1 MTSHSYIK
9 CSGDDDDGDDG
20 DGDDEDYDYDEDD
33 DDEDDVMMM
42 VMMMMRMMM
51 MMSSQQ
57 SIECPHYLQIPALIS
72 FVLSGTL
79 AAGMN
84 SDDYDDMY
92 EVPDRDMSKV
102 KLKTNT
108 KSPVSKHPQVL
119 PPSPALLHREVP
131 KPPKEAA
138 VVVDDIDG
146 ESDGTYDT
154 ISCSV
159 HLGGEDLSGK
169 KHPAEASS
177 GLSDID
183 SPSTEPEYA
192 VVDKRRE
199 KNVVEDE
206 GVENS
211 PSRKENQNS
220 PDGNKFQVLIRRTTI
235 SLGDKGQ
242 SHARET
248 KTVEVIET
256 PAPQVPHSNEIDI
269 QPHDSVPT
277 PAALDDLYAKVNLEE
292 KHLEESKR
300 ALYATVDKP
309 KTGVVR
315 MYSSD
320 ASTDNREEFEGDHY
334 TRIKGLLRF

>member
-1 MTSHSYIK
+1 M
-9 CSGDDDDGDDG
+9 
-20 DGDDEDYDYDEDD
+20 
-33 DDEDDVMMM
+33 MMM
-42 VMMMMRMMM
+42 VIMMMIMTMMM
-51 MMSSQQ
+51 MMISSQQ
-57 SIECPHYLQIPALIS
+57 SINYPLPTTCKYQVM

-79 AAGMN
+79 AAGI
-84 SDDYDDMY
+84 DDEDYDDMY
-92 EVPDRDMSKV
+92 EVPDRDMTKV
-102 KLKTNT
+102 KLKSNT

-131 KPPKEAA
+131 KPPQAPA
-138 VVVDDIDG
+138 VIADEVDG

-159 HLGGEDLSGK
+159 HLDGEGVSGEK
-169 KHPAEASS
+169 RPTEAVS
-177 GLSDID
+177 GHSNVDF
-183 SPSTEPEYA
+183 PSTEPEYA
-192 VVDKRRE
+192 VVDKQRK
-199 KNVVEDE
+199 KNVSEE
-206 GVENS
+206 ENAEKF
-211 PSRKENQNS
+211 PSRNENQNS
-220 PDGNKFQVLIRRTTI
+220 PEGNKFQVLIRRTTI

-256 PAPQVPHSNEIDI
+256 PPPQVPQSSEINI

-309 KTGVVR
+309 KTGIVK

-320 ASTDNREEFEGDHY
+320 TSTDNQEEFEGGHY